1 MNLNDKR
8 LGAYNRILKSGE
20 ETGQKPPAG
29 AKSGEGTRPKPTVS
43 VPAAAQP
50 RRPSVD
56 LPGLVKVP
64 SSDSGGKESPF
75 RRVAKFLLLI
85 GVDEAAKVMAKL
97 TPEQTEKVVL
107 ELASIRRVDKDE
119 AAIVLAEFE
128 SLIKQAHEPSGGV
141 DTARTILEAAFGRE
155 RADEMLRKAVP
166 NLEGKPF
173 DYLEDIDP
181 AKLYHIVADE
191 LPQVKAMVLSQLKP
205 KLAAEVIKLMDPE
218 DKHATIMRL
227 AKLERINPEVLR
239 RVDEAIREKVKNVN
253 TSSADS
259 IDGRSA
265 LAEILKRMDGST
277 EKAILEGLSG
287 SDPDLGRD
295 IRERLFTVD
304 DILHADDRFMQE
316 KLRPMPEHDLAV
328 LLAGKNADFRQKILS
343 NVSRTRGDIILEE
356 EQIIS
361 PVMRGESE
369 KITGAFFAVMRRAW
383 ENGEFFLA
391 GRDEKEVWI
400 P

>member
-8 LGAYNRILKSGE
+8 LGAYNKILKSSAPE
-20 ETGQKPPAG
+20 PAI
-29 AKSGEGTRPKPTVS
+29 
-43 VPAAAQP
+43 AAP
-50 RRPSVD
+50 RRPSVE

-64 SSDSGGKESPF
+64 SSSTGGKESSF

-141 DTARTILEAAFGRE
+141 ETARTILEAAFGRE
-155 RADEMLRKAVP
+155 RADEMLRKAIP

-218 DKHATIMRL
+218 DKHATIIRL
-227 AKLERINPEVLR
+227 AKLERINPDVLR

-295 IRERLFTVD
+295 IRERLFTID
-304 DILHADDRFMQE
+304 DILHADDKFMQE
-316 KLRPMPEHDLAV
+316 KLRPMSEHDLAV
-328 LLAGKNADFRQKILS
+328 LLAGKGAEFRQKILS

-369 KITGAFFAVMRRAW
+369 KITSAFFALMRRAW

-391 GRDEKEVWI
+391 GRNEQEVWI
-400 P
+400 K

>member
-8 LGAYNRILKSGE
+8 LGAYNKILKSGAAAAGPAVDN
-20 ETGQKPPAG
+20 TAGAGRKPP
-29 AKSGEGTRPKPTVS
+29 VS
-43 VPAAAQP
+43 APVSPLK
-50 RRPSVD
+50 RPSVD

-64 SSDSGGKESPF
+64 LTSSGGKESPF

>member
-1 MNLNDKR
+1 M
-8 LGAYNRILKSGE
+8 
-20 ETGQKPPAG
+20 
-29 AKSGEGTRPKPTVS
+29 
-43 VPAAAQP
+43 
-50 RRPSVD
+50 
-56 LPGLVKVP
+56 
-64 SSDSGGKESPF
+64 
-75 RRVAKFLLLI
+75 
-85 GVDEAAKVMAKL
+85 
-97 TPEQTEKVVL
+97 
-107 ELASIRRVDKDE
+107 
-119 AAIVLAEFE
+119 
-128 SLIKQAHEPSGGV
+128 

-356 EQIIS
+356 EQLIS

-369 KITGAFFAVMRRAW
+369 RITGAFFALMRRAW